1 MKFSWGSTSS
11 LTYREHHHHHQ
22 PVDIMKH
29 LENHPS
35 TSLCFQ
41 VAIYLEILLS
51 LLPCYFTQAHLP
63 GSLGQV
69 GRVNEVD
76 TGFCGALCC
85 LDVVARRANVV
96 GSREVVS
103 LSCLLPWGGVQRVF
117 RAGCIVPVEVPK
129 ESVCSVGLRKRFVLG
144 DLGNQFWRKP
154 DVQSSVG
161 SHWTHPSKLSVQL
174 PLADMQCWM
183 GK

>member
-1 MKFSWGSTSS
+1 MKFSCGSTSS
-11 LTYREHHHHHQ
+11 LTYRENHRQHQ
-22 PVDIMKH
+22 PVDIIKH

-41 VAIYLEILLS
+41 VAIYLENLLS

-69 GRVNEVD
+69 GRVNKVD

-103 LSCLLPWGGVQRVF
+103 LSSLLPRGGVQRVF
-117 RAGCIVPVEVPK
+117 RAGCIVPVEVPE
-129 ESVCSVGLRKRFVLG
+129 ESVCSVSLRKQLVLG
-144 DLGNQFWRKP
+144 VL
-154 DVQSSVG
+154 
-161 SHWTHPSKLSVQL
+161 
-174 PLADMQCWM
+174 
-183 GK
+183 